1 MNQTPNQPQV
11 AVREEKPLTIAD
23 ADQIQQEM
31 ALVPLEPPA
40 PEEVDPELDKETDK
54 FLAQLLSADF
64 NAEDK
69 RTAIDGMGLASQE
82 QAAHRSGMLREPIK
96 NLAKTGDD
104 GGPVAGAL
112 LQLNEQVTAL
122 DPVNFEFSSSG
133 VKRLL
138 QRIPGVGK
146 PIARYFAQYQ
156 NAETIIDEIIKSL
169 EQGGNQLK
177 RDNST
182 LSFDQEQMRNSME
195 RLKRAIQ
202 LGQLLDQKLD
212 YKLEREI
219 NPEDEQYA
227 FIQEELVFPLRQRI
241 MDLQQTLAVN
251 QQGVL
256 TIEIIIRNNRE
267 LIRGVNRAINVTVV
281 ALQVAIAC
289 ALALAHQKIVLDKI
303 EVLNR
308 TTSELIGHTAERLKT
323 QGVAIHKQASSAMLD
338 METLERAFQDI
349 KTAMDDISKFRRE
362 SLPQMAQNIM
372 RLDSLTAEAEEAI
385 ERMDRGDQA
394 QRAIVIDVEGEEV

>member
-1 MNQTPNQPQV
+1 MNQNRRQT

-23 ADQIQQEM
+23 ADQVQQEM
-31 ALVPLEPPA
+31 ALVPMEPLA
-40 PEEVDPELDKETDK
+40 PEEVDPELDKEADK
-54 FLAQLLSADF
+54 YLSQLLSPDF

-69 RTAIDGMGLASQE
+69 RTAIDSMGLATQE
-82 QAAHRSGMLREPIK
+82 QAAHRSGMLREPIR
-96 NLAKTGDD
+96 NLSKTGDD
-104 GGPVAGAL
+104 GGPVASAL

-138 QRIPGVGK
+138 QRIPGIGK

-156 NAETIIDEIIKSL
+156 HAETIIDEIIKSL

-202 LGQLLDQKLD
+202 LGQILDQKIE

-219 NPEDEQYA
+219 SPEDEQYA
-227 FIQEELVFPLRQRI
+227 FIQEEIQFPLRQRI

-281 ALQVAIAC
+281 ALQVAVAC
-289 ALALAHQKIVLDKI
+289 AMALAHQKLVLDKI
-303 EVLNR
+303 EALNR
-308 TTSELIGHTAERLKT
+308 TTSTLIGHTAERLKT

-362 SLPQMAQNIM
+362 ALPQMANNIM

-385 ERMDRGDQA
+385 EKMDRGDQA
-394 QRAIVIDVEGEEV
+394 QRAIVIDVEAEEVE

>member
-1 MNQTPNQPQV
+1 
-11 AVREEKPLTIAD
+11 
-23 ADQIQQEM
+23 
-31 ALVPLEPPA
+31 
-40 PEEVDPELDKETDK
+40 
-54 FLAQLLSADF
+54 
-64 NAEDK
+64 
-69 RTAIDGMGLASQE
+69 
-82 QAAHRSGMLREPIK
+82 MLRDPIRS
-96 NLAKTGDD
+96 LAKTGDD
-104 GGPVAGAL
+104 GGPVASAL

-156 NAETIIDEIIKSL
+156 SAETIIDEIIKSL

-182 LSFDQEQMRNSME
+182 LAFDQQQMRNSME

-202 LGQLLDQKLD
+202 LGQLLDQKIE

-227 FIQEELVFPLRQRI
+227 FVQEEIQFPLRQRI

-289 ALALAHQKIVLDKI
+289 AMALAHQKIVLDKI
-303 EVLNR
+303 EALNK
-308 TTSELIGHTAERLKT
+308 TTSQLIGHTAERLKT
-323 QGVAIHKQASSAMLD
+323 QGVAIHKQAASEMLD
-338 METLERAFQDI
+338 METLEKAFQDI

-362 SLPQMAQNIM
+362 ALPQMANNIV

-385 ERMDRGDQA
+385 QKMDRGDQA
-394 QRAIVIDVEGEEV
+394 QQAIVIDVEAEEVQ